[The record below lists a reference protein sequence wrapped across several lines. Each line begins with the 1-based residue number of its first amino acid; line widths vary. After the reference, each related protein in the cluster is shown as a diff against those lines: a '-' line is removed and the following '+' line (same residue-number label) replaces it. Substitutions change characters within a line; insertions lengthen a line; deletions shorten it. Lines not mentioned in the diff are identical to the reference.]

1 MTKAEFI
8 TRVAS
13 KSGLSQKDTNEVVKA
28 SLAIISDILKDKDS
42 ISFVG
47 FGSFSTIQRAAR
59 VSKIPSTGKSVNVP
73 AKTAVKFKVGKE
85 LKELIAKS

>member
-8 TRVAS
+8 MQVAS
-13 KSGLSQKDTNEVVKA
+13 KSGLSQKDTNEVIKA
-28 SLAIISDILKDKDS
+28 ALDTISQVLQDKDS

-47 FGSFSTIQRAAR
+47 FGSFSTVQRASR
-59 VSKIPSTGKSVNVP
+59 VSKIPSTGESIQVP

-85 LKELIAKS
+85 LKESVANR